1 MTSGLLLST
10 LTLGTSL
17 QRSLTT
23 NTGLSTSDDMKK
35 FSSVKLITYFWFF
48 CFFCIYTTNSFADTT
63 GNKNTIPNILVLG
76 DSISSGLGVPQ
87 NKIWVNLLSKRLQTP
102 YYHYKIINASISGET
117 TQGGLTRISGLL
129 DKYQPKIVILEL
141 GGNDGLQ
148 GLPLALMKDNLN
160 RTIKLILSREAKV
173 LLLGMKLPPNYG
185 KFFTKQF
192 HQIYIDLAKK
202 HNIGLVPFLM
212 EGFAKNPELMQAD
225 GIHPRAEAQRA
236 ILNNVW
242 PHLRPMLP
250 KKVLK

>member
-1 MTSGLLLST
+1 
-10 LTLGTSL
+10 
-17 QRSLTT
+17 
-23 NTGLSTSDDMKK
+23 
-35 FSSVKLITYFWFF
+35 
-48 CFFCIYTTNSFADTT
+48 
-63 GNKNTIPNILVLG
+63 VLG
-76 DSISSGLGVPQ
+76 DSISSGFGVPQ
-87 NKIWVNLLSKRLQTP
+87 DKLWVNLLNKRLHTP
-102 YYHYKIINASISGET
+102 YYHYNLVNASISGET

-129 DKYQPKIVILEL
+129 DKYSPAIVILEL

-160 RTIKLILSREAKV
+160 RIIKTVLLRDSQV
-173 LLLGMKLPPNYG
+173 LLLGMRLPPNYG

-202 HNIGLVPFLM
+202 HKIGLVPFLL

-236 ILNNVW
+236 ILINVW

-250 KKVLK
+250 RKKLE